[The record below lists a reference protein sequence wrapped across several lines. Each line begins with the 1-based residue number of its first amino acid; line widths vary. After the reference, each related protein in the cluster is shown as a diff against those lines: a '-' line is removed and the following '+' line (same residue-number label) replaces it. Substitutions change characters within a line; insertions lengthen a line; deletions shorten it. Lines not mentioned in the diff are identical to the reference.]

1 MGLSPSSH
9 ETTIQHVSEPAEL
22 SKYSFTPILSLSL
35 KKRKKKE
42 SPQSVRIPPTTRLH
56 TVAARLCS
64 KCLSLTL
71 KAFGLFTINVESL
84 HSGEYTSSYQH
95 WLLLCIILG
104 LREKEEEK
112 TQGPTLVQTKGL
124 VLLHSCQRYWC
135 LAYITTPLA
144 CEQRK
149 ATEKKEEWWREIFY
163 ECSCEKSTNVVAV
176 VDVFVSRFLLV
187 MYVCVR

>member
-112 TQGPTLVQTKGL
+112 NPGPYTGTDKRIGAATFVSKMEMFSLHHHTTGL
-124 VLLHSCQRYWC
+124 W
-135 LAYITTPLA
+135 A
-144 CEQRK
+144 
-149 ATEKKEEWWREIFY
+149 KKSDWRE
-163 ECSCEKSTNVVAV
+163 ERMMKR
-176 VDVFVSRFLLV
+176 DFLRV
-187 MYVCVR
+187 